1 MYVVCR
7 ACHVCRVCLFHVGGE
22 VKYPERT
29 LNFDLQNI
37 KQLITCMSFCSG
49 FATVCLVAE
58 LTGLTDLHKVGSEH
72 KAEVPGLKI
81 LLTL

>member
-1 MYVVCR
+1 M
-7 ACHVCRVCLFHVGGE
+7 E
-22 VKYPERT
+22 VKFTNSERK
-29 LNFDLQNI
+29 LNFDLLNI

-58 LTGLTDLHKVGSEH
+58 LTGMTDLHKVGSEH